1 MVQMFGEFLVR
12 VTAADIRS
20 TSSSSSS
27 RLAAEAGEGGME
39 AWAVDT
45 NRQRK
50 KREGAPFPLP
60 APTVKKTLCTTST
73 RKGREQ
79 NEDSTRI
86 FHLEAVLETD
96 REST

>member
-20 TSSSSSS
+20 TSSSSS
-27 RLAAEAGEGGME
+27 RLVAEAEGGME

-45 NRQRK
+45 NRQKK

-60 APTVKKTLCTTST
+60 RPH
-73 RKGREQ
+73 R
-79 NEDSTRI
+79 
-86 FHLEAVLETD
+86 
-96 REST
+96 